1 MPGMDGTGKLF
12 APLLA
17 ELPQWIAAS
26 VVSYPPDQRL
36 SYSELCSFVLAA
48 IPPGGSFTLVAESFS
63 GPLAVQFASEHAGRL
78 RALILCGSFVRNPL
92 PPYLSVAGSLLSP
105 LLLRLPLPELIVRLM
120 LAEMTSS
127 PTLIRLIRDSVAGVS
142 GAVMAHRLQQI
153 IETDVSSLLPDIRQP
168 VLYLKA
174 GRDRLV
180 SARSASEIRR
190 LKPEAEIVEI
200 DGPHLLL
207 QCSPRES
214 VEVITDFL
222 RRFQRSQALI

>member
-1 MPGMDGTGKLF
+1 MPGRREVF
-12 APLLA
+12 
-17 ELPQWIAAS
+17 
-26 VVSYPPDQRL
+26 
-36 SYSELCSFVLAA
+36 
-48 IPPGGSFTLVAESFS
+48 
-63 GPLAVQFASEHAGRL
+63 
-78 RALILCGSFVRNPL
+78 ILCGSFVRNPL

-105 LLLRLPLPELIVRLM
+105 ILLRLPLPELVVRLM

-127 PTLIRLIRDSVAGVS
+127 STLIRLIRDSIAGVS

-153 IETDVSSLLPDIRQP
+153 IETDVSDLLPVVNQP
-168 VLYLKA
+168 ILYLKA

-180 SARSASEIRR
+180 SERSVNEIRR
-190 LKPEAEIVEI
+190 LKPEAEVVEI

-222 RRFQRSQALI
+222 RRFQRRQALI